1 MKVVEAQ
8 ARVEVLAAAAPR
20 RALLPILLATL
31 IFTALSVL
39 MNLWSSGFLEED
51 GRVHYL
57 MARFAFA
64 MPTYFTD
71 VWGRP
76 IATLLYAP
84 AAATVGLHG
93 VRLTSLVIALL
104 TALVTWRIAVGQ
116 GAANGQRYAALAFV
130 FTLAQPLVYFHSF
143 AVLTEL
149 PFALLFGLAFWCY
162 QKRWFAAM
170 AVLAAVSPAARPEGF
185 GVLLLASVALLAH
198 RRWWWLPIL
207 SVGLLAWDLTGWHLN
222 GGTDIWY
229 LWLPHNWPYSGDSLY
244 DRDSVFKFT
253 GLLPALSSPFLFPAM
268 LAGIWLA
275 FAGLARR
282 TLVEVG
288 DGEHSGPVLDYA
300 RPARDGG
307 ALARSVRTFRTDH
320 LARCA
325 TLSAVLPLGVL
336 AVHSVLSATGKM
348 ASNGELRYLLTAAP
362 FWAILSSRGWAW
374 ACDRLDYRRVYASA
388 GAASLAV
395 IGLFLFYPTLPL
407 RPQADSR
414 AADRVAG
421 WYQSV
426 GSMSYPHLISAHPG
440 VAYALDVPPM
450 DSSKSVVKRRPA
462 GTVLVFDPVYSV
474 YNSDKIRSLS
484 TQLIE
489 ADGWRPLDVKGL
501 DLPAGWVIYTS
512 GK

>member
-1 MKVVEAQ
+1 MQ
-8 ARVEVLAAAAPR
+8 SNGAAPVAGASQ
-20 RALLPILLATL
+20 RAAPLLIAAG
-31 IFTALSVL
+31 IFSALSIL

-64 MPTYFTD
+64 MPTYLTD

-93 VRLTSLVIALL
+93 VRATSLAIALL

-116 GAANGQRYAALAFV
+116 GAANGQRYAALAFI

-149 PFALLFGLAFWCY
+149 PFALLLGVTFWCY
-162 QKRWFAAM
+162 QRRQFAAM
-170 AVLAAVSPAARPEGF
+170 AVLAGILPAARPEGF
-185 GVLLLASVALLAH
+185 GVLLLAAVALLAH
-198 RRWWWLPIL
+198 RRWAWLPLLTI
-207 SVGLLAWDLTGWHLN
+207 GLLAWDLTGWHLN
-222 GGTDIWY
+222 GGTDTWY

-253 GLLPALSSPFLFPAM
+253 GLLPALVSPFVFPAT

-275 FAGLARR
+275 LAGWRRFFA
-282 TLVEVG
+282 
-288 DGEHSGPVLDYA
+288 
-300 RPARDGG
+300 
-307 ALARSVRTFRTDH
+307 DH

-325 TLSAVLPLGVL
+325 ALSAILPLGVL

-348 ASNGELRYLLTAAP
+348 ASNGELRYLLTVTP
-362 FWAILSSRGWAW
+362 FWALLGSRGWAW
-374 ACDRLDYRRVYASA
+374 ACDRIDYRRVYASA
-388 GAASLAV
+388 GAASLAA
-395 IGLFLFYPTLPL
+395 IGLCVFYPTLPL

-414 AADRVAG
+414 AADRVAA

-426 GSMSYPHLISAHPG
+426 GSKTYPHLVSAHPG

-450 DSSKSVVKRRPA
+450 DSSKSLVQRRPP
-462 GTVLVFDPVYSV
+462 GTLLVFDPVYSF
-474 YNSDKIRSLS
+474 YNSDKNRSLS
-484 TQLIE
+484 PTLIE
-489 ADGWRPLDVKGL
+489 ANGWRRLDAKGL
-501 DLPAGWVIYTS
+501 ALPEGWAMFS
-512 GK
+512 SDRK